1 MKYRYSV
8 NGVTYTLPA
17 NEVEAFLKQYPN
29 AQLIETIDDAAGKQ
43 LGVATTAASATPE
56 TVAVDTESK
65 LAKSSLDSP
74 GAIVD
79 ALGGFLSTATDM
91 VADFQTMPSMG
102 LLALKGLVD
111 KDFGPEEKQKVLEE
125 LS

>member
-1 MKYRYSV
+1 MH
-8 NGVTYTLPA
+8 
-17 NEVEAFLKQYPN
+17 
-29 AQLIETIDDAAGKQ
+29 
-43 LGVATTAASATPE
+43 
-56 TVAVDTESK
+56 AVDTEPK

-125 LS
+125 LLIRMRLRYCQITILKLLKLKI